1 VRFLPCELDR
11 ERYRS
16 IAQDGAQPSSE
27 SRFERGECHFLIGA
41 LAGWETF
48 DYRSAAIQGRLKGDG
63 RTAGA
68 YTGWKLTS
76 NLRFDAAFAYS
87 GIGYDGTAGT
97 AAGSFAGNRWLA
109 SGGLTGS
116 FETYGL
122 KIEPS
127 ARVYTLWERE
137 KAYVDSLG
145 TMQAQ
150 RTFSTGRASGGI
162 KVTYP
167 FAWTESI
174 ALAPYAGL
182 YGDYY
187 FNTDDA
193 AAIGAASIQPVFDGW
208 SARATLGIAAQFA
221 GGGQFTV
228 GAERSGIGGNFGLWT
243 YRARASIPFG
253 AR

>member
-1 VRFLPCELDR
+1 MRFLPCELNR

-16 IAQDGAQPSSE
+16 TAQDGAQPSPD
-27 SRFERGECHFLIGA
+27 SRFERGECRFLIGV

-48 DYRSAAIQGRLKGDG
+48 GYRSDAIQGRLKGDG
-63 RTAGA
+63 WTAGA